1 MFNENPELIITSLDK
16 QIWDEELEN
25 FVPKNIFDVHTHI
38 YKWSFNQ
45 DPKKDIGER
54 NFQGK
59 YFSEV
64 SMRFADQVDQLLMPN
79 RVVNRLSFPFPF
91 KYPCN
96 FEGSNEYILESL
108 LSENHG

>member
-38 YKWSFNQ
+38 YKWSFNM

-54 NFQGK
+54 NFKGK
-59 YFSEV
+59 S
-64 SMRFADQVDQLLMPN
+64 
-79 RVVNRLSFPFPF
+79 
-91 KYPCN
+91 
-96 FEGSNEYILESL
+96 
-108 LSENHG
+108 

>member
-45 DPKKDIGER
+45 VPKKDIGER
-54 NFQGK
+54 NFQ
-59 YFSEV
+59 
-64 SMRFADQVDQLLMPN
+64 
-79 RVVNRLSFPFPF
+79 
-91 KYPCN
+91 
-96 FEGSNEYILESL
+96 
-108 LSENHG
+108 

>member
-64 SMRFADQVDQLLMPN
+64 SMRFADQINYLCLIE
-79 RVVNRLSFPFPF
+79 L
-91 KYPCN
+91 
-96 FEGSNEYILESL
+96 
-108 LSENHG
+108 

>member
-54 NFQGK
+54 DIEIEFMSVKFKPGNYIYADLDGVII
-59 YFSEV
+59 SET
-64 SMRFADQVDQLLMPN
+64 
-79 RVVNRLSFPFPF
+79 
-91 KYPCN
+91 
-96 FEGSNEYILESL
+96 ELEI
-108 LSENHG
+108 N